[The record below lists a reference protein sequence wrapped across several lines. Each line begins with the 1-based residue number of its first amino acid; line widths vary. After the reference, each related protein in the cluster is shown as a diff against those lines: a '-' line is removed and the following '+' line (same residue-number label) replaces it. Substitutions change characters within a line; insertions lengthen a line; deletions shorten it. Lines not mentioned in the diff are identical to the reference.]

1 MKEKTYVGWTEYD
14 VKEKT
19 WQLLTI
25 DGLTYVKVD
34 FKGNFINTATG
45 RMVPLYKIYDKI
57 RNCTDSEGVIIA
69 KRKRYG
75 TPLLPMKHR
84 KKVRIG

>member
-1 MKEKTYVGWTEYD
+1 MAEKSYVGWTEYD

-19 WQLLTI
+19 WQLLTT
-25 DGLTYVKVD
+25 DGSTYVKVD
-34 FKGNFINTATG
+34 FKGNFINTATK
-45 RMVPLYKIYDKI
+45 RMVPLYKIYDQI
-57 RNCTDSEGVIIA
+57 RNCTDSEGMIIA

-84 KKVRIG
+84 KKARIG